1 MSLSPRPN
9 LQITPVTPA
18 SIMNLGRLGLS
29 SGLTPIP
36 QDQAAGGKKDMKG
49 KGTAG
54 PKSSG
59 ESPTTRKSTKKSG
72 SLPMPSPGL
81 KPIRPGKDSSC
92 RPDAAI
98 LVLIYFDS
106 W

>member
-49 KGTAG
+49 KGAAV

-59 ESPTTRKSTKKSG
+59 ESPATRKSTKKSG
-72 SLPMPSPGL
+72 SLPMPNPGL
-81 KPIRPGKDSSC
+81 KPIRPGKDLSYWL
-92 RPDAAI
+92 DAAI